1 MLKRILTLAGME
13 LYKFSRQKYSFLLV
27 LFVIINAGL
36 VGAGSRIFPAIISAM
51 RGGGGGALFDGYT
64 FASIIASGT
73 FSSAGAGTI
82 AMLAFSGSLVAAET
96 DSGTLKNV
104 LVRPVK
110 RHEFILAKAA
120 ALFVYCL
127 VIVLITAA
135 LSAAAGAIFYGMGD
149 LVIPETGEIYR
160 TRPEMLLNMGVSYLM
175 DLVSIYTVGCMG
187 LLISVAINNAGWAV
201 ITALVVYFPVM
212 FLKNFESVSG
222 WIFTGYMDLGQ
233 SILREMAVV
242 KSKAW
247 APDIY
252 SFFAVN
258 ILTVIVFLS
267 VSLFLFRRKEVH

>member
-1 MLKRILTLAGME
+1 MFKRVLTLAGVE
-13 LYKFSRQKYSFLLV
+13 LYKFSKQKYSYLLIG
-27 LFVIINAGL
+27 FVVINAAL
-36 VGAGSRIFPAIISAM
+36 VGIGSRIFPAIISAM
-51 RGGGGGALFDGYT
+51 RGSGGPLFDGYT

-96 DSGTLKNV
+96 DSGTLKNI

-135 LSAAAGAIFYGMGD
+135 ASVLAAAVFYGMGD
-149 LVIPETGEIYR
+149 LAIQETGEVYR
-160 TRPEMLLNMGVSYLM
+160 TRAEMLLNMGVSYLM
-175 DLVSIYTVGCMG
+175 DLFSIYTVGCMG
-187 LLISVAINNAGWAV
+187 LFISVAINNAGWAV
-201 ITALVVYFPVM
+201 ITSLVVYFPVM
-212 FLKNFESVSG
+212 FLKNFESCSP
-222 WIFTGYMDLGQ
+222 WIFTAYMDMGQ

-258 ILTVIVFLS
+258 VLTALVFLS

>member
-1 MLKRILTLAGME
+1 MFNRVMTLAVVE
-13 LYKFSRQKYSFLLV
+13 LYKFSRQKYSYLLI
-27 LFVIINAGL
+27 LFVVINAGL

-51 RGGGGGALFDGYT
+51 RGLGGPQFDGYT
-64 FASIIASGT
+64 FASIIATGT

-127 VIVLITAA
+127 VIVIVTAL
-135 LSAAAGAIFYGMGD
+135 LSMLAGALFYGLGD
-149 LVIPETGEIYR
+149 LAIPETGEVYR
-160 TRPEMLLNMGVSYLM
+160 TRPEMLMNMGVSYLM
-175 DLVSIYTVGCMG
+175 DLFSIYTVGCMG
-187 LLISVAINNAGWAV
+187 LFISVAINNAGWAV
-201 ITALVVYFPVM
+201 ITSLVVYFPVM
-212 FLKNFESVSG
+212 FLKNFEFMSP
-222 WIFTGYMDLGQ
+222 WIFTSYMDLGQ

-247 APDIY
+247 TPDIY

-258 ILTVIVFLS
+258 ILTAIVFLS
-267 VSLFLFRRKEVH
+267 VSLLLFRRKEVH